1 MFASQ
6 AQLNFKNELKDSFPI
21 FLLLLKNVFMVVETF
36 VNKTAEYGAKPL
48 HSLDVGVCGVS

>member
-1 MFASQ
+1 
-6 AQLNFKNELKDSFPI
+6 
-21 FLLLLKNVFMVVETF
+21 MVVEKS

>member
-6 AQLNFKNELKDSFPI
+6 VQLNFKNELKDSFPI
-21 FLLLLKNVFMVVETF
+21 FLLQLKHVFMVVEKF

-48 HSLDVGVCGVS
+48 HYLDIGVCGVS